1 MINILSYTEKEWI
14 GIAIYVLV
22 VVGLLVWLARESLG
36 DVDD

>member
-1 MINILSYTEKEWI
+1 MIHVLSFAEKEWI

-22 VVGLLVWLARESLG
+22 VVGLLVWLASKSLG